1 MNWLLLVAIAIIG
14 VGAFFGWRAGFVKAV
29 FSLVSTIAVIILTLL
44 LSPIVTGFLQSNETI
59 TGAINGKLDDI
70 INLEFMVD
78 DVEDQNDPAGFIDGL
93 SLPESIKKVLK
104 EAVEKLLVEKQDE
117 AGAFVGDQLEALEE
131 YICEV
136 LTNMI
141 INAVG
146 FVVTFVIVAVGMA
159 ILCFVLD
166 ALSKL
171 PVIHQL
177 NTLAGIA
184 FGALEGL
191 IVLWILFVILT
202 MFGSTEFGQAC
213 LTMISE
219 SKILSFLYDNNFIS
233 KIVIGKL

>member
-1 MNWLLLVAIAIIG
+1 MNWLLLLAVAIIG
-14 VGAFFGWRAGFVKAV
+14 VGAFLGWRAGFVKAV

-44 LSPIVTGFLQSNETI
+44 LSPIVTEFLQGNEAI
-59 TGAINGKLDDI
+59 TGGISGKLDDI
-70 INLEFMVD
+70 INLEFIAEE
-78 DVEDQNDPAGFIDGL
+78 VEDPTDPASFVDSL
-93 SLPESIKKVLK
+93 SLPESIKTALK
-104 EAVEKLLVEKQDE
+104 EAIEKILVEKKEE
-117 AGAFVGDQLEALEE
+117 ADVFVGDQLAALEE

-146 FVVTFVIVAVGMA
+146 FVITFVVVAVGMA
-159 ILCFVLD
+159 VLCFVLD
-166 ALSKL
+166 VLSKL

-191 IVLWILFVILT
+191 IVLWILFVIIT
-202 MFGSTEFGQAC
+202 MLGSTEFGQTL

-233 KIVIGKL
+233 KIVTSKL

>member
-14 VGAFFGWRAGFVKAV
+14 VGAFLGWRAGFVKAV
-29 FSLVSTIAVIILTLL
+29 FSLVSTIAVIVLTLF
-44 LSPIVTGFLQSNETI
+44 LSPIVTGFLQGNETI
-59 TGAINGKLDDI
+59 TGGINGKLNDI
-70 INLEFMVD
+70 INLEFIAE
-78 DVEDQNDPAGFIDGL
+78 DVEDQSDPASFIDGL
-93 SLPESIKKVLK
+93 SLPESIKEVLK
-104 EAVEKLLVEKQDE
+104 EAVEKILVEKKEE
-117 AGAFVGDQLEALEE
+117 ADAFVGDQLATLEE

-146 FVVTFVIVAVGMA
+146 FVVTFIVVAVGMA
-159 ILCFVLD
+159 VLCFVLD

-177 NTLAGIA
+177 NTIAGIA

-191 IVLWILFVILT
+191 MVLWILFVIIT
-202 MFGSTEFGQAC
+202 MLGSTGFGQAL

-219 SKILSFLYDNNFIS
+219 SKILSFLYDHNFIS

>member
-14 VGAFFGWRAGFVKAV
+14 VGAFLGWRAGFVKAV
-29 FSLVSTIAVIILTLL
+29 FSLVSTIAVIVLTLL
-44 LSPIVTGFLQSNETI
+44 LSPIVTGFLQGNETI
-59 TGAINGKLDDI
+59 SGGINDKLNDI
-70 INLEFMVD
+70 INLEFIAE
-78 DVEDQNDPAGFIDGL
+78 DVEDQNDPASFVNGL
-93 SLPESIKKVLK
+93 SLPESIKEVLK
-104 EAVEKLLVEKQDE
+104 EAIEKILVEKKDE
-117 AGAFVGDQLEALEE
+117 ADAFVGDQLATLEA

-146 FVVTFVIVAVGMA
+146 FVITFIVVAVGMA
-159 ILCFVLD
+159 VLCFVLD

-177 NTLAGIA
+177 NTIAGIA

-191 IVLWILFVILT
+191 IILWILFVIIT
-202 MFGSTEFGQAC
+202 MLGSTEFGQA
-213 LTMISE
+213 LLAMISE
-219 SKILSFLYDNNFIS
+219 SKILSFLYDHNFIS

>member
-1 MNWLLLVAIAIIG
+1 MNWLLLLAVVIIG
-14 VGAFFGWRAGFVKAV
+14 VGAFLGWRAGFVKAV

-44 LSPIVTGFLQSNETI
+44 LSPIVTGFLEGNETI
-59 TGAINGKLDDI
+59 TGAIDGKLNDI
-70 INLEFMVD
+70 INLEFMVE
-78 DVEDQNDPAGFIDGL
+78 DVEDPTDPASFVDNM
-93 SLPESIKKVLK
+93 SLPESIKTVLK
-104 EAVEKLLVEKQDE
+104 EAIENILVEKKEE
-117 AGAFVGDQLEALEE
+117 ADNFVGDQLAALED

-141 INAVG
+141 INALG
-146 FVVTFVIVAVGMA
+146 FVITFVVVAVGMA
-159 ILCFVLD
+159 VLCFVLD

-177 NTLAGIA
+177 NAIAGIA

-191 IVLWILFVILT
+191 VVLWLLFIIIT
-202 MFGSTEFGQAC
+202 MLGSTGFGQAA

-219 SKILSFLYDNNFIS
+219 SEILSFLYDHNFIS